1 MGEPANLSALR
12 IVYGYKPAVLA
23 DDAIRRIHARILDQ
37 LAQAKTRAMIDSFEV
52 REQHEAFE
60 KEAEGKE
67 LLRQLRELAMRRKIK
82 VRFGSRKYPYEWFPL
97 QFLLVY
103 AGGELCQAFPCMLE
117 GGYVPPED
125 FLEHL
130 LAGEPW
136 TVGGRR
142 KGRER
147 DHDRIVEHLIANP
160 DVLEPGLTSLGA
172 EHPVSGASG
181 ESGFLDLLFRDR
193 ETRYLIVEVK
203 VKASELD
210 EGIGKL
216 GRHRRLFAEMN
227 HIEPTRIRRLL
238 ACPDIP
244 GARFPE
250 LREAGIEWRIVPL
263 AAPVN
268 PNGNP

>member
-1 MGEPANLSALR
+1 M
-12 IVYGYKPAVLA
+12 V
-23 DDAIRRIHARILDQ
+23 D
-37 LAQAKTRAMIDSFEV
+37 MFEV
-52 REQHEAFE
+52 RELREAFE
-60 KEAEGKE
+60 REPEGRD
-67 LLRQLRELAMRRKIK
+67 LLQQLRELAMRSKIK

-103 AGGELCQAFPCMLE
+103 RSGVLCQAFPSILE
-117 GGYVPPED
+117 GGYVQPED

-136 TVGGRR
+136 TLGGRR
-142 KGRER
+142 KSRAR

-160 DVLEPGLTSLGA
+160 DVLEPGITFLGA
-172 EHPVSGASG
+172 EHPVSSTSG
-181 ESGFLDLLFRDR
+181 EVGFLDLLFRDLHS
-193 ETRYLIVEVK
+193 RYVIVEVK

-227 HIEPTRIRRLL
+227 HIERARIRRLL

-244 GARFPE
+244 EGRCEE

-263 AAPVN
+263 TVSVDPS
-268 PNGNP
+268 GRL